1 MILIIWSGINL
12 LLTVLLIMAARR
24 ARQVLEVMDKAV
36 GLQMDFLRD
45 VKEIFAEEAEV
56 WNTRKEL
63 LQELQSVQPLD

>member
-12 LLTVLLIMAARR
+12 LLTVLLILATRR

>member
-1 MILIIWSGINL
+1 MILIIWCGINL
-12 LLTVLLIMAARR
+12 LLTVLLILATRR

-36 GLQMDFLRD
+36 GLQMGFLRD
-45 VKEIFAEEAEV
+45 VKEIFTEEAEV